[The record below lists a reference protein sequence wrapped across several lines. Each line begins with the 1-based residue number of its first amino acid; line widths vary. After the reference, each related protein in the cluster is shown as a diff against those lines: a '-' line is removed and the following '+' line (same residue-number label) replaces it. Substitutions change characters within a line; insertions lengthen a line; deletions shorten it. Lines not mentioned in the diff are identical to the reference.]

1 MDALFGCSYKNLLDW
16 LVFFP
21 EPNHNKICW
30 EQTHVKMDLGEVL
43 HMRNMS
49 NLLKAKKWKTK
60 WDFTRQILLRNISIW
75 KEIAHFDTL
84 ARKWIPDFWINR
96 NHGVEVVFQRWKVL
110 MSSPFLQAIFSWS
123 QIISFFSFSTVSKT
137 IFLESL
143 SSINTHRSWYN
154 LCFFGSFHFLKGL
167 SLSLL
172 SVFIMFVNEIIFLTN
187 LSGGCLDSLHQ

>member
-1 MDALFGCSYKNLLDW
+1 
-16 LVFFP
+16 
-21 EPNHNKICW
+21 
-30 EQTHVKMDLGEVL
+30 MDLGEVL

-96 NHGVEVVFQRWKVL
+96 NHGMEVVFQRWKVL

-123 QIISFFSFSTVSKT
+123 QIISFFSFSAVCKT

-154 LCFFGSFHFLKGL
+154 LYFFGSFHLLKGL
-167 SLSLL
+167 SFSLL
-172 SVFIMFVNEIIFLTN
+172 SVLIIFANEIIFLTI
-187 LSGGCLDSLHQ
+187 LSGGYLDSLHQ

>member
-1 MDALFGCSYKNLLDW
+1 MTHMILSKMDALFGCSYKNLLDW

-110 MSSPFLQAIFSWS
+110 MSSPFLQAIFFWS
-123 QIISFFSFSTVSKT
+123 QILL
-137 IFLESL
+137 FLHILSCLHDQL
-143 SSINTHRSWYN
+143 SSEY
-154 LCFFGSFHFLKGL
+154 
-167 SLSLL
+167 
-172 SVFIMFVNEIIFLTN
+172 VFYQYSQKLMI
-187 LSGGCLDSLHQ
+187 